1 MSLSVANVE
10 LTDTFDSWRIKTN
23 QINQDA
29 VSISNTSIQTIA
41 SGLVLSGDVTAES
54 NVAFTG
60 TVNFSNSSVVF
71 SANAIPVSVIENA
84 LDATNDLSDVTSAS
98 TARTNLGLGT
108 AATFNATAFATDAQG
123 ALADSAEQI
132 TYTTTATSKTLVV
145 NEKCLVTAS
154 GQTITLP
161 ASPSAGERVGVIV
174 ENFEDTVVARNGS
187 TIMELDEDLTLNKA
201 YSSVDL
207 VYLDSSWRVK

>member
-10 LTDTFDSWRIKTN
+10 LTDTFDAWRIKTN

-29 VSISNTSIQTIA
+29 VSVSNTSVQTIV
-41 SGLVLSGDVTAES
+41 SDLVLSGDVTLS
-54 NVAFTG
+54 NVLYNG
-60 TVNFSNSSVVF
+60 TSDFSNSNVTF
-71 SANAIPVSVIENA
+71 SANAIPVSVVENA
-84 LDATNDLSDVTSAS
+84 LDATNNLLDVSSAS

-108 AATFNATAFATDAQG
+108 AATFNSTAFATAAQG
-123 ALADSAEQI
+123 SLADSAEQI

-161 ASPSAGERVGVIV
+161 VSPASGDRVGVIV
-174 ENFEDTVVARNGS
+174 ENFTDTVVARNGS
-187 TIMELDEDLTLNKA
+187 TIMELSEDLTLDKE
-201 YSSVDL
+201 YLSVDF
-207 VYLDSSWRVK
+207 VYLDNSWRFK